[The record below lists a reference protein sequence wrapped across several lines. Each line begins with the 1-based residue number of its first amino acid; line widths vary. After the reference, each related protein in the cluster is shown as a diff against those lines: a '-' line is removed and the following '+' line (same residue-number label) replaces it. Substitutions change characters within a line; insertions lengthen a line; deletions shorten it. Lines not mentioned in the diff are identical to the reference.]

1 MVTSFSGGRFSYGT
15 SAPPMTRNRQRVSLD
30 ELALMPVWIDRR
42 RFAGRIEL
50 RDLFLSQLPS
60 GRAEVLSQLRLVA
73 GTDDHACHRGALQQ
87 PVQGDLRHSL
97 ARFLGYFIQSVNN
110 LVEQLL
116 GNRRSLLC
124 SVVES
129 AVGGELLVARDLPGA
144 TPPPQ
149 RAPDDR
155 PNLLVERERHK
166 FPFVLAPNEGVVCL
180 MGYIARPAVCFR
192 DGKRLHQ
199 VPAGE
204 IGTGDVTD
212 LASLNKI
219 IERPQRLLD
228 RTQRV
233 EPVEGADVDG
243 ARVQPTPAGI

>member
-1 MVTSFSGGRFSYGT
+1 
-15 SAPPMTRNRQRVSLD
+15 MTRNRQRVSLD

-50 RDLFLSQLPS
+50 RGLFLSQLPS

-124 SVVES
+124 SLVES
-129 AVGGELLVARDLPGA
+129 AVGGELFVATGFSGE

-149 RAPDDR
+149 RAPDHR
-155 PNLLVERERHK
+155 PKPLGERARPK
-166 FPFVLAPNEGVVCL
+166 IPFVLAPHEAAVYL
-180 MGYIARPAVCFR
+180 MGYIA
-192 DGKRLHQ
+192 
-199 VPAGE
+199 
-204 IGTGDVTD
+204 
-212 LASLNKI
+212 
-219 IERPQRLLD
+219 
-228 RTQRV
+228 
-233 EPVEGADVDG
+233 
-243 ARVQPTPAGI
+243 